1 MYAHVN
7 VWCLTDQGAAWKDDA
22 ACTVAAALQSQPGFR
37 SYTLVRTGEWEV
49 VAITVFESKAE
60 LDAALAAIAPLVREA
75 VTPLAEGVIERRA
88 GAVLFH
94 VTAYMGGHEMAP
106 QAPRTFGASRHSRD
120 APR

>member
-1 MYAHVN
+1 MRRIAM
-7 VWCLTDQGAAWKDDA
+7 LTIRSAGAVV
-22 ACTVAAALQSQPGFR
+22 VAAALQSQPGFR

-49 VAITVFESKAE
+49 VAITVFESKAG

-94 VTAYMGGHEMAP
+94 AYSMGGHEMAP
-106 QAPRTFGASRHSRD
+106 HGS
-120 APR
+120 